1 MTLYKGI
8 AVITTHTKSSHQTA
22 ATSKSSTDADW
33 IKGSLVLI
41 VAYSSLAA
49 FYILQTST
57 IKMYPAPITLTSLT
71 CLSGTLLSTIMAAIP
86 DHKASSWKLSWNT
99 ILAPMY
105 SCLGAFLVVL
115 GLYATLWGKKK
126 DKEKK
131 SSMDHGISQQ
141 ANEINLE
148 NKKENEIH

>member
-1 MTLYKGI
+1 MLVDVIGLQNEQGI
-8 AVITTHTKSSHQTA
+8 VES
-22 ATSKSSTDADW
+22 
-33 IKGSLVLI
+33 
-41 VAYSSLAA
+41 
-49 FYILQTST
+49 FY
-57 IKMYPAPITLTSLT
+57 LTNFNCFLFSV
-71 CLSGTLLSTIMAAIP
+71 
-86 DHKASSWKLSWNT
+86 
-99 ILAPMY
+99 
-105 SCLGAFLVVL
+105 LGAFLVVL

>member
-105 SCLGAFLVVL
+105 S
-115 GLYATLWGKKK
+115 
-126 DKEKK
+126 
-131 SSMDHGISQQ
+131 GIV
-141 ANEINLE
+141 I
-148 NKKENEIH
+148 IGICFR